1 MPLNT
6 AHEGYEYQDLLTA
19 YFILDE
25 ILSGYDSSFKI
36 DVKEHD
42 KDKFDDLTIINQSG
56 TFRKQIKYSNETVDH
71 TASKDDFATSN
82 GYDLAFY
89 DLFKSWKQGG
99 TNNIRL
105 CLAWNEPV
113 DKLTNFLTS
122 STKQPTFNNH
132 QTNVFEINL
141 ETLWPENEHPESS
154 WEKFKSESAN
164 IDRKEFSDFCEH
176 LVIETNFPKQS
187 KGISFSGELEAIVLE
202 QIQRLGIGEYPNKHT
217 TPENF
222 ALELCRIITRSR
234 SRGLE
239 IKTKDIFEK
248 LNIQTD
254 YGSIEQV
261 FPVDHNKN
269 INTEDNILGFIEKV
283 ESLQHVVLKGEPGS
297 GKSWFVQNLESKL
310 AESDIRVVRHY
321 CYTDLKDRYTKER
334 ITLDVFCGNLINDI
348 LEAFPYLEEK
358 KQQRYASNLSELN
371 ELLKN
376 IDTETYLIIDGLDHI
391 DRVYSFSQADLTL
404 DDVAIIEA
412 ITKLQVSDKVKV
424 VVVSQPIEALDMLTN
439 YHRIDI
445 PKWSKKEIQAY
456 FAKNKIQDV
465 EIEDDITLL
474 EVLLTKS
481 DGNPLY
487 LSYLTKEV
495 KKITS
500 FTIKAIND
508 LPPYSYNLQDYYK
521 YLITKLDVDSI
532 VPQVLS
538 GTSFSLTRGEL
549 RDITGQGKKVDTA
562 LTTLSPVLRENC
574 AYGGFMIYHE
584 SFRRFIIEGLKE
596 EEVDIS
602 KAIFNPLIEWLEEKG
617 FFDFQKAYRYYLS
630 LLYNVGNFESILN
643 LLTVDFV
650 TKSISYGHSF
660 EAVKNNYQ
668 YFAKSA
674 IQTQDFPAIILV
686 SEINKILN
694 TTEDEFYESHSIYYD
709 AMGHLRGFQ
718 TVSNYLIFDEKPTL
732 PLKVGLEACYLCD
745 QNKQPAPWDVY
756 FDYFE
761 KGKNIELS
769 DFKYFIRGLLVKKDK
784 AKLLRVANKAFQY
797 TGYVEVFS
805 KELNEYNGKDYVDEL
820 QKSNTIFDQ
829 IINYKKQAKIQSVNL
844 NDLASQLLD
853 IDSMLGEEE
862 VTLLK
867 SFFAG
872 IRQNVNNQQLIKD
885 IIDLFKA
892 NNWFYNWVIYY
903 IKLICIQ
910 EKTTTPK
917 FSEIKEALQ
926 YLIYDTEP
934 FKGKPRTCDLYK
946 AKPFIQNSIQ
956 EVFSLTYNAT
966 EWGEVIDIVVEAGV
980 ETTTSIQRSIGGP
993 IAVDKLFELLTGNA
1007 NPHNRL
1013 KIIQVFEQLI
1023 EDKID
1028 YYLHSY
1034 IAEFYFTLSKQYS
1047 IAKNTEKAEQAFRQ
1061 GVQFFLG
1068 YTFRKDRTLE
1078 DTLEAIESY
1087 TKVFPEEGQKDIRQ
1101 VKSLVNAVVNH
1112 TDSKSTKW
1120 FPIEWFQ
1127 NYLNINFKEAG
1138 LYLLSQAKGYY
1149 SWVCEEQLQDLL
1161 IKANGNRNPVVE
1173 LFLFLTFP
1181 IEASEEFLSYGLEL
1195 VKKNKNDRTHLSKI
1209 LLDSI
1214 IQRTKA
1220 KKNKELSE
1228 TFITNL
1234 NGVLT
1239 GFNLDI
1245 NFKANQKTNYQEER
1259 EIIKEIKANVPRK
1272 GLSEMTIQEIT
1283 DFFSVNLV
1291 RESELMSLCY
1301 YFDNIDQLNP
1311 ELEDLIGA
1319 LVRKQEDYSTSK
1331 KVDLSVIFQK
1341 KNDVSAY
1348 FWASKFNYQQGGWFQ
1363 KFVNVEA
1370 FKEAYTL
1377 NSELA
1382 INALVEHTKKLIGSV
1397 GYTRMVSGNLLNA
1410 LVNIGYD
1417 KDVIK
1422 RGWQTLYDATDH
1434 RLPFK
1439 EAIDWD
1445 ELLSDELSLNTEEIF
1460 ICLLFT
1466 RFSSNTTERH
1476 HWTLS
1481 GLFYLYEMFPE
1492 KMIKPTKWFL
1502 KNTESFLTTNLIIV
1516 LEILYDKHI
1525 KNNGYTHNFIDELTN
1540 LPSSGYYLINYIL
1553 DQLIPQNS
1561 RLVLA
1566 ATSFSFQVPHNEV
1579 KYCAGINY
1587 RNMLLFNKRFNFKD
1601 VVGSYINS
1609 FVEKIEA
1616 KIDFLKNVSVKK
1628 YVNNIQAPNYW
1639 LELINQELSSE
1650 FKNEYDKRDLYEF
1663 LHVSYKTIVGQT
1675 LSYTRRPNDIRKPSE
1690 IQQRW
1695 SENEVEITEW
1705 IRLGYYEQEIFEH
1718 SFGKNEEHRVYG
1730 GVVFEKHMEE
1740 TIPYYRNPLYP
1751 PLLWGNSL
1759 TYKFEQF
1766 LCLSMLQQRDH
1777 LESYML
1783 LWVNSV
1789 IINELG
1795 LEISKPTQGL
1805 MAKNEA
1811 NEAVLMFN
1819 RWSTSYVGDGLV
1831 LGIGDEITKL
1841 EGSELICRKDYFEKI
1856 CAFYA
1861 PEKPYYYR
1869 LKLS

>member
-1 MPLNT
+1 MSLNT

-36 DVKEHD
+36 DAKEHD
-42 KDKFDDLTIINQSG
+42 NDKFDDLTIVNQSDI
-56 TFRKQIKYSNETVDH
+56 FKRQIKYSNETVDH

-82 GYDLAFY
+82 AYDLAFY
-89 DLFKSWKQGG
+89 DLFKSWKQGK

-113 DKLTNFLTS
+113 DKLINFLKP
-122 STKQPTFNNH
+122 STKQPTFDNH

-154 WEKFKSESAN
+154 WQKFKAESAN
-164 IDRKEFSDFCEH
+164 IDRQEFSDFCEH

-202 QIQRLGIGEYPNKHT
+202 QIQRLGIGEYPNKHA

-269 INTEDNILGFIEKV
+269 ISTEDNILGFIEKV
-283 ESLQHVVLKGEPGS
+283 EALQHVVLKGEPGS
-297 GKSWFVQNLESKL
+297 GKSWFVQNLENKL
-310 AESDIRVVRHY
+310 AESNIRVVRHY

-334 ITLDVFCGNLINDI
+334 ITLDVFCGNLIKDI

-439 YHRIDI
+439 YHRIGI
-445 PKWSKKEIQAY
+445 PKWSRSEVQAY
-456 FAKNKIQDV
+456 FSKNEIGDV
-465 EIEDDITLL
+465 EIEDGITLL
-474 EVLLTKS
+474 EVLLAKS

-495 KKITS
+495 KTLTS

-549 RDITGQGKKVDTA
+549 KEITGQGKRVDKA
-562 LTTLSPVLRENC
+562 LATLSPVLRENC

-596 EEVDIS
+596 DEVDIN

-630 LLYNVGNFESILN
+630 LLYNVGNFEAILN
-643 LLTVDFV
+643 LLMVDFV

-718 TVSNYLIFDEKPTL
+718 TVSDYLIFDEKPTL

-756 FDYFE
+756 CDYFE

-797 TGYVEVFS
+797 AGYVEVFS
-805 KELNEYNGKDYVDEL
+805 KELNEYNDKDYVDEL
-820 QKSNTIFDQ
+820 QKSNSIFDQ

-956 EVFSLTYNAT
+956 EVFSLTYNTT

-980 ETTTSIQRSIGGP
+980 ETTTGIQRSIEGP
-993 IAVDKLFELLTGNA
+993 IAVDKLFQLLAENA
-1007 NPHNRL
+1007 NQHNRH
-1013 KIIQVFEQLI
+1013 KIIEVFEQLI
-1023 EDKID
+1023 IDKRGH
-1028 YYLHSY
+1028 YLHSY
-1034 IAEFYFTLSKQYS
+1034 IAEFYFALSKQYS
-1047 IAKNTEKAEQAFRQ
+1047 ITKKTEKAEQTFTK
-1061 GVQFFLG
+1061 GVECALG

-1087 TKVFPEEGQKDIRQ
+1087 TKVFPKEGQDDIKN
-1101 VKSLVNAVVNH
+1101 VKSLVDAVVNH
-1112 TDSKSTKW
+1112 TDGKSTKS
-1120 FPIEWFQ
+1120 FPMEWFQ
-1127 NYLNINFKEAG
+1127 NYLNINFEEAS
-1138 LYLLSQAKGYY
+1138 LYLLSQIKKTYF
-1149 SWVCEEQLQDLL
+1149 WVYEEQLRDLL
-1161 IKANGNRNPVVE
+1161 IKANGNVNSVVE

-1181 IEASEEFLSYGLEL
+1181 IEASEDFLSYGLNL
-1195 VKKNKNDRTHLSKI
+1195 VKKNKKEQLHLSKI

-1220 KKNKELSE
+1220 KKNKELSDA
-1228 TFITNL
+1228 FIANL
-1234 NGVLT
+1234 NDVLT
-1239 GFNLDI
+1239 DFNLDI
-1245 NFKANQKTNYQEER
+1245 KFKSTQKTNYKEER

-1272 GLSEMTIQEIT
+1272 GLLEMTIQEMT

-1291 RESELMSLCY
+1291 KESELMSLYY

-1348 FWASKFNYQQGGWFQ
+1348 FWISKFNHQQGGWFE
-1363 KFVNVEA
+1363 KFVNAEA
-1370 FKEAYTL
+1370 FREAHTL

-1382 INALVEHTKKLIGSV
+1382 INALAEHTKKLIESI

-1410 LVNIGYD
+1410 LVNVGYD
-1417 KDVIK
+1417 KEVIK
-1422 RGWQTLYDATDH
+1422 RGWQMLYDATDH

-1439 EAIDWD
+1439 EIIDWD
-1445 ELLSDELSLNTEEIF
+1445 ELLTNELNLNTEEIF

-1466 RFSSNTTERH
+1466 RFNSNTTERH

-1481 GLFYLYEMFPE
+1481 GLVYLYEMFPE
-1492 KMIKPTKWFL
+1492 KMIKPTKWFF
-1502 KNTESFLTTNLIIV
+1502 KNTKSFLTTNLIII
-1516 LEILYDKHI
+1516 LEILYDKHT
-1525 KNNGYTHNFIDELTN
+1525 KNNGYTHNFIDELKN

-1561 RLVLA
+1561 RLILA
-1566 ATSFSFQVPHNEV
+1566 GTSFSFQVPNEEV
-1579 KYCAGINY
+1579 KYCANINY
-1587 RNMLLFNKRFNFKD
+1587 RNEILYNKGFDFENIVGKFKA
-1601 VVGSYINS
+1601 S
-1609 FVEKIEA
+1609 FKHEYNKDSQFLYNLSVEK
-1616 KIDFLKNVSVKK
+1616 FVKNI
-1628 YVNNIQAPNYW
+1628 YPANYW
-1639 LELINQELSSE
+1639 FELINQEFAE
-1650 FKNEYDKRDLYEF
+1650 DFENAYDQEGLYEY
-1663 LHVSYKTIVGQT
+1663 LQVNYQTIVGQT
-1675 LSYTRRPNDIRKPSE
+1675 LSFIRRPNDIKRPSE
-1690 IQQRW
+1690 INQRW
-1695 SENEVEITEW
+1695 FKDDVKNADW
-1705 IRLGYYEQEIFEH
+1705 IRLGYHECEL
-1718 SFGKNEEHRVYG
+1718 FGRKHNDNKVLK
-1730 GVVFEKHMEE
+1730 VFEGVIFDDSL
-1740 TIPYYRNPLYP
+1740 TTAIFPYSSYRLYP
-1751 PLLWGNSL
+1751 IDFFDKRKVSGFDEYLCTMLLQEKD
-1759 TYKFEQF
+1759 T
-1766 LCLSMLQQRDH
+1766 
-1777 LESYML
+1777 LEDYML
-1783 LWVNSV
+1783 LWLNTL
-1789 IINELG
+1789 IINKLDLKINNPIYG
-1795 LEISKPTQGL
+1795 LV
-1805 MAKNEA
+1805 AKNE
-1811 NEAVLMFN
+1811 NDEVVLKFN
-1819 RWSTSYVGDGLV
+1819 RWSSSYVGDGDIA
-1831 LGIGDEITKL
+1831 GITDEIPRL
-1841 EGSELICRKDYFEKI
+1841 EGAELICRKDYFDKI
-1856 CAFYA
+1856 CQFFPA
-1861 PEKPYYYR
+1861 KPYHYR
-1869 LKLS
+1869 LKMS